1 MNASK
6 EEPSTSK
13 KKPSKKRKRLR
24 SQLTDFEK
32 GQIIAWNEKG
42 MSCRQIAKKLKRN
55 HTCISRFVKRFTATK
70 EYSRRPGTGRKR
82 KTTDRD
88 DRYIVRQALKKRRI
102 SASKFRNIVECSKC
116 FWMLLSFFGTFESL
130 FELSSGV
137 STKIIARIC
146 H

>member
-6 EEPSTSK
+6 EPSTSK
-13 KKPSKKRKRLR
+13 KKPSKKRKRR

-116 FWMLLSFFGTFESL
+116 FWMLLSSFGTFESL

-137 STKIIARIC
+137 SRKIIARIC